1 MAVWIGRSC
10 PTVSF
15 VVVGLSHRTA
25 PLSLLEQC
33 SVPPD
38 GRAKLLAA
46 VASSTHV
53 SEAVAVTTCN
63 RTELYV
69 HAETFHGAYGDLRD
83 VLADLA
89 GLAPERLTDHLVVQ
103 YDEDAVRHLFSVA
116 AGLDSAVLGEHEI
129 LGQVRT
135 SWDVAREEGTAGA
148 LANLVF
154 RHAVETGKRVR
165 TETDISRGTA
175 SVSHAAVEMA
185 ADHLG
190 ALAGRRVLVVG
201 AGEMGE
207 GMAVALAGAGVGE
220 VAVANRTFD
229 RAEALATRVGGR
241 AVPLAELADALH
253 DVDVLLT
260 STGASSMLLEHA
272 ELEPAVRRRV
282 GRPLLIVDIAV
293 PRDVDPS
300 VGRLPGVTLLDM
312 DDLNRFAERGR
323 VERRAEVG
331 RVRTIVD
338 DEVVRFAAVRSA
350 QEVAPLISELHGRAE
365 RVRSAELAR
374 FDARLADLDDR
385 ERAAVESLTKALVA
399 KLLHDPTVRL
409 KSAAGTPTGSR
420 LADAMR
426 DLHGL

>member
-1 MAVWIGRSC
+1 M
-10 PTVSF
+10 SF

-33 SVPPD
+33 SVPAD

-46 VASSTHV
+46 VAGSRHV

-69 HAETFHGAYGDLRD
+69 HAEAFHGAYSDLRD
-83 VLADLA
+83 VLADLS

-116 AGLDSAVLGEHEI
+116 SGLDSAVLGEHEI
-129 LGQVRT
+129 LGQVR
-135 SWDVAREEGTAGA
+135 SAWDLAREEGTAGA

-154 RHAVETGKRVR
+154 RHAIETGKRVR
-165 TETDISRGTA
+165 TDTDISRGTA

-185 ADHLG
+185 AEHLG

-220 VAVANRTFD
+220 VAVANRTTE
-229 RAEALATRVGGR
+229 RAEALADRVAGR
-241 AVPLAELADALH
+241 PVPLVELSGALH

-272 ELEPAVRRRV
+272 ELEPALRHRD

-293 PRDVDPS
+293 PRDVDPA
-300 VGRLPGVTLLDM
+300 VGHLPGVTLLDM

-323 VERRAEVG
+323 IDRQAEVG
-331 RVRTIVD
+331 RVRAIVD
-338 DEVVRFAAVRSA
+338 DEVARFAAVRSA
-350 QEVAPLISELHGRAE
+350 QEVAPLITELRGRAE
-365 RVRSAELAR
+365 EVRATELAR
-374 FDARLADLDDR
+374 FEGRLAGLDER
-385 ERAAVESLTKALVA
+385 ERDAVENLTRALVA

-409 KSAAGTPTGSR
+409 KGAAGTPTGSR